1 MEFEKTLSYLF
12 LQSAN
17 IYRVK
22 LEREMNKIG
31 LHYGQVFVL
40 ISLWKNDGQSQSEL
54 SKELILSPP
63 TINKMVKSL
72 AGGGFV
78 ESRQSDKDN
87 RIMRVFLTKKGRES
101 NESVGEIFESIQSD
115 FFAALTETERLMF
128 MQLCEKL
135 KESRL

>member
-1 MEFEKTLSYLF
+1 
-12 LQSAN
+12 
-17 IYRVK
+17 
-22 LEREMNKIG
+22 MNKIG

-54 SKELILSPP
+54 AKELILSPP

-72 AGGGFV
+72 SGGGFV

-87 RIMRVFLTKKGRES
+87 RIMHVFLTKKGRES
-101 NESVGEIFESIQSD
+101 NESVVEIFESIQSD

-128 MQLCEKL
+128 TQLCEKL
-135 KESRL
+135 KESLL